1 MSERTRRRIPTASN
15 DHVFAAALDEASGH
29 GSSRRR
35 QEERK
40 AQQLCRQV
48 QRAVNLALAEGG
60 GEVDDLFAAEVTA
73 GPGGP
78 LIVHVVV
85 PAGRPVSEAL
95 AALRR
100 DAARLRTEVGRA
112 ITRKRVPEL
121 AFVAVPGQG
130 GLDV

>member
-1 MSERTRRRIPTASN
+1 VSERKRRRIPTAS
-15 DHVFAAALDEASGH
+15 DDRTFADALAEASSH
-29 GSSRRR
+29 GASRQR
-35 QEERK
+35 QGERK

-60 GEVDDLFAAEVTA
+60 AEVDDLFVEAVTA

-78 LIVHVVV
+78 LLVHVVV

-100 DAARLRTEVGRA
+100 DAARVRADVARA
-112 ITRKRVPEL
+112 ITRKRAPEL
-121 AFVAVPGQG
+121 AFVAVPGEG
-130 GLDV
+130 GPDA